1 MKFFSIYLLVFGKK
15 LVTLPHLFIVFNGM
29 EKDEREILLEKFA
42 EANRRLQIVNEQ
54 LAIANKKLKEYEEKA
69 QKAENA
75 SKMKSLFL
83 ANMSHEIRTPLNAIE
98 GFSRVIVETDSPED
112 RMKFFEIIESNNNRL
127 QSLVNEIL
135 DLSRVESGEIVMKK
149 SPTDLH
155 DLCQGIKNLFKFRC
169 PDTVRL
175 EWENPLMTVNFNT
188 DANRLTQVFSNL
200 ISNSLKHTASG
211 RISYGYQ
218 IINDGQQIQFFVD
231 DTGSG
236 IAKEDIDHIFETYV
250 SRDAETTKN
259 GYGLGLPLCKI
270 IVEKLGGSITVQSEL
285 GKGSRFEF
293 TLPFEGTIGGIDT
306 NKPSTTTNV
315 RTIRISGRSDDPN
328 KQKILVAE
336 DEDSNYELVK
346 IVLQKRYKLLRA
358 HNGIEAVTI
367 NEDEHPDLVLMDI
380 RMPEMNGLDA
390 TRIIKEVSPSTP
402 VIALSAYA
410 FEENI
415 RDAKDAGCDEFMAK
429 PFKVEALIE
438 MVKKYLDK

>member
-1 MKFFSIYLLVFGKK
+1 
-15 LVTLPHLFIVFNGM
+15 M
-29 EKDEREILLEKFA
+29 ERDEKEILLQKFA
-42 EANRRLQIVNEQ
+42 DANRKLLLVNEQ

-112 RMKFFEIIESNNNRL
+112 RMKYFEIIESNNNRL

-149 SPTDLH
+149 AETDLN
-155 DLCQGIKNLFKFRC
+155 DLCSSIKNLFKFRC
-169 PDTVRL
+169 PDNVKL
-175 EWENPLMTVNFNT
+175 EWNKPLMPVTFNT

-200 ISNSLKHTASG
+200 ISNSLKHTSSG
-211 RISYGYQ
+211 SITYGYQ
-218 IINDGQQIQFFVD
+218 VIDDGSKIQFFVK

-236 IAKEDIDHIFETYV
+236 IASQDIEHIFEPYV

-270 IVEKLGGSITVQSEL
+270 IVEKLGGTIAVQSTE
-285 GKGSRFEF
+285 GEGSSFTFEM
-293 TLPFEGTIGGIDT
+293 PFEGTIGGVNQAKT
-306 NKPSTTTNV
+306 TTTTNV
-315 RTIRISGRSDDPN
+315 RTIRISARPDDIN
-328 KQKILVAE
+328 IKKILVAE

-346 IVLQKRYKLLRA
+346 IVLQKRYRLLRA

-367 NEDEHPDLVLMDI
+367 NEDEKPDLILMDI

-390 TRIIKEVSPSTP
+390 TRIIKEVSSSTP

-415 RDAKDAGCDEFMAK
+415 RDAKEAGCDEFMAK
-429 PFKVEALIE
+429 PFKVENLIDI
-438 MVKKYLDK
+438 VHKYLEK

>member
-1 MKFFSIYLLVFGKK
+1 
-15 LVTLPHLFIVFNGM
+15 M
-29 EKDEREILLEKFA
+29 EKEEKEILLQKFA
-42 EANRRLQIVNEQ
+42 DANRKLLLVNEQ

-149 SPTDLH
+149 AETDLNE
-155 DLCQGIKNLFKFRC
+155 LCTSIKNLFKFRC
-169 PDTVRL
+169 PDTVKL
-175 EWENPLMTVNFNT
+175 EWSKPLMPVTFNT

-200 ISNSLKHTASG
+200 ISNALKHTSSG
-211 RISYGYQ
+211 SISYGYKVVD
-218 IINDGQQIQFFVD
+218 DGQKIEFFVK

-250 SRDAETTKN
+250 SRDAETSKN

-270 IVEKLGGSITVQSEL
+270 IVEKLGGTISVESEV
-285 GKGSRFEF
+285 GNGSTF
-293 TLPFEGTIGGIDT
+293 TFVMPFEGTIGGV
-306 NKPSTTTNV
+306 NQAKTTTTSNV
-315 RTIRISGRSDDPN
+315 RTIRISGRPDELN
-328 KQKILVAE
+328 VKKILVAE

-367 NEDEHPDLVLMDI
+367 NEDEKPDLILMDI

-390 TRIIKEVSPSTP
+390 TRIIKEVTSSTP

-415 RDAKDAGCDEFMAK
+415 REAKAAGCDDFMAK
-429 PFKVEALIE
+429 PFKVENLIE
-438 MVKKYLDK
+438 VVKKYLDS